1 MVKHRESAANAT
13 KKIQAEALVE
23 AAKMA
28 KLLAQVR
35 DYEKRMKKLA
45 KEQK

>member
-28 KLLAQVR
+28 KLLA
-35 DYEKRMKKLA
+35 
-45 KEQK
+45 